1 MFYSVQIKSNG
12 EELSRWKTKE
22 EAEAEVE
29 RQEAE
34 DRENGNYESDYYC
47 IEEKSIYHVEVCQY
61 ILPWRECHDIKDFRE
76 FEQKYFSRNGDV
88 PVILEETFD
97 NIEDAR
103 VSFEMHKKSLKRR
116 EESRGGNY
124 ARFCISWDSIELSE
138 ENDEYTTDNID
149 FTCAEYRE
157 ED

>member
-12 EELSRWKTKE
+12 EELSRWKTVE
-22 EAEAEVE
+22 EAEAEVA

-47 IEEKSIYHVEVCQY
+47 IEEKSIYHVEVCEY
-61 ILPWRECHDIKDFRE
+61 ILPWRDAHAIKEFRE
-76 FEQKYFSRNGDV
+76 FESKYLSRKCDT
-88 PVILEETFD
+88 PVIMEETFD

-116 EESRGGNY
+116 EESRGSCLN
-124 ARFCISWDSIELSE
+124 RLCISWDSIELSE
-138 ENDEYTTDNID
+138 ENDERTTDNID
-149 FTCAEYRE
+149 FAFAEYRE
-157 ED
+157 D